1 MTDADRRLAAIAT
14 GQLAGF
20 SRRQAH
26 DAGVSDR
33 QLRRR
38 VQSGVLIQTGPH
50 SFRSAMAPSTPL
62 VELHDRLLDIGGEVW
77 ATGPTAA
84 ALYGFDG
91 YTLRRPFHVLVPRQ
105 RHLSRRDIRL
115 HRSDRIELIDV
126 GTVDGIAVTSPARTI
141 IEIARVAGR
150 EALAR
155 CLDSA
160 LRDGRLSEDLMHR
173 RLVALRSRGRHGL
186 PTLLEV
192 LTGRDATRG
201 GHSWLEREYLRL
213 LASAALPRPTT
224 QQVIARTD
232 GRMVRVDCHF
242 PGTPVVVELLGY
254 TFHRTRAQMTADA
267 NRYNAMLAAGCLPY
281 QFTYE
286 QVAGTPDDVVDQT
299 ARALRLPTAA

>member
-1 MTDADRRLAAIAT
+1 
-14 GQLAGF
+14 
-20 SRRQAH
+20 
-26 DAGVSDR
+26 
-33 QLRRR
+33 
-38 VQSGVLIQTGPH
+38 
-50 SFRSAMAPSTPL
+50 MAPSTPL